1 MPKVDCLTI
10 GSATQDIMFY
20 TDDAVI
26 LRNPKDITKQKLIAF
41 EYGAKIAAQSIYFT
55 LGGGAHNAAVAMSKL
70 GLKVGILTAVGTDGI
85 ANEIKAN
92 LKKYKIDSQLVKVY
106 KGHRSSFSFIVNTGK
121 FKEHVIFTY
130 RGANFIIKISPAE
143 LDKVKTNWFY
153 LTSLSGDYWRSNLRA
168 VFSVARRRQIKVA
181 WNPGGSQLRAGYKYL
196 ANFIKN
202 TYVFN
207 VNKDEAIE
215 LAVSAGKKTVNI
227 QKLLFLIK
235 SWGAKIVV
243 ITDGP
248 RGAYVFDG
256 KKVYHRP
263 ALAVEGINTT
273 GAGDSFGS
281 TFVWG
286 LIKGKNID
294 FALQAAIAN
303 SNHVITAVG
312 AQIGLLSS
320 REINKIIKMK

>member
-26 LRNPKDITKQKLIAF
+26 LNNPKNITRQKLIAF
-41 EYGAKIAAQSIYFT
+41 EYGAKISAQSIYFT

-70 GLKVGILTAVGTDGI
+70 GLKVGILTAVGGDGI
-85 ANEIKAN
+85 AEEIKAN
-92 LKKYKIDSQLVKVY
+92 LKKYKIDSRLVKVY
-106 KGHRSSFSFIVNTGK
+106 RGHRSSFSFIVNTGK

-130 RGANFIIKISPAE
+130 RGANFIIKILPT
-143 LDKVKTNWFY
+143 DFNKIKTDWFY
-153 LTSLSGDYWRSNLRA
+153 LTSLSGDYWRSNLRTIFA
-168 VFSVARRRQIKVA
+168 VAGKNKVKVA

-196 ANFIKN
+196 ARFIKN

-215 LAVSAGKKTVNI
+215 LALSAGKKTTNI

-235 SWGAKIVV
+235 SWGVKIVV

-248 RGAYVFDG
+248 QGAYVFDG

-263 ALAVEGINTT
+263 ALAVAGINTT

-286 LIKGKNID
+286 LIKEKSID

-312 AQIGLLSS
+312 AQVGLLSERS
-320 REINKIIKMK
+320 IKKFIKS